1 MECRRLAPDERR
13 CDESLIDRHYLHL
26 IALFYHLEILLH
38 YGLARHREMGQKR
51 MRNHGLEHE
60 ADSGGVY
67 DSSLSLTVHW
77 VLFKPTISGF
87 YDIRSFG
94 MGIGGVLDRP
104 TDTLP
109 HGVYGVDHVCGPF
122 VLHVQTYGALR
133 FYFEAVAYVH
143 ILWQRSI
150 LSLQG
155 CTLRV
160 RRRPEA
166 LRMVLRRIVLLVSH
180 LRSSYV
186 HLACPPG
193 PGVGLVRVRHRRRRE
208 GEVQL

>member
-1 MECRRLAPDERR
+1 
-13 CDESLIDRHYLHL
+13 
-26 IALFYHLEILLH
+26 
-38 YGLARHREMGQKR
+38 MGQKR

-109 HGVYGVDHVCGPF
+109 HGVYGVDHICGSF
-122 VLHVQTYGALR
+122 VLHVQTY
-133 FYFEAVAYVH
+133 FYFEAIAYVH
-143 ILWQRSI
+143 VLGQHSI

-155 CTLRV
+155 CTESQ

-166 LRMVLRRIVLLVSH
+166 LRMALRRIVLLVSH
-180 LRSSYV
+180 LRPSHA
-186 HLACPPG
+186 HLAYPPG
-193 PGVGLVRVRHRRRRE
+193 QASARSGYDIEDDEKRRCSFRDSGQTVLQELNLRLI
-208 GEVQL
+208 Q

>member
-1 MECRRLAPDERR
+1 MDIGARGGQRR
-13 CDESLIDRHYLHL
+13 CLRFES
-26 IALFYHLEILLH
+26 IA
-38 YGLARHREMGQKR
+38 YGAL
-51 MRNHGLEHE
+51 GL
-60 ADSGGVY
+60 VQ
-67 DSSLSLTVHW
+67 T
-77 VLFKPTISGF
+77 PTISGF

-109 HGVYGVDHVCGPF
+109 HGVYGVDHICGPF

-133 FYFEAVAYVH
+133 FYFAAVAYVH

-160 RRRPEA
+160 RGG
-166 LRMVLRRIVLLVSH
+166 
-180 LRSSYV
+180 
-186 HLACPPG
+186 G
-193 PGVGLVRVRHRRRRE
+193 PRHYE
-208 GEVQL
+208 WI